1 MKIGKQEANYYSTIK
16 HSFSG
21 VRAIDGMLSP
31 VDWKL
36 EIDVVGSE
44 SDTTDEV
51 TISVEK
57 VINWLHNTL
66 LFPVVVCPADDIMY
80 RISNAVHNCP
90 IHLPVTPTD
99 DMLVQVLHRKIK
111 VIAGKALHVG
121 ELRLDSNDASI
132 KYSYG
137 KLRSDKVY
145 YTSGQYH
152 QEELYHK
159 DPWWERN
166 DSHSFEYPIT
176 TEDSKEAYDE
186 FFAEEVDPLVEVE
199 QHIRA
204 SMSFDRN
211 SDVDEIEEQEADIIQ
226 VNTWKKKQD

>member
-36 EIDVVGSE
+36 EVDVVGSE
-44 SDTTDEV
+44 SESSNEV

-57 VINWLHNTL
+57 VIHWIHNTL
-66 LFPVVVCPADDIMY
+66 LFPVVCCPSDDIMY

-90 IHLPVTPTD
+90 IHLPVMPTD
-99 DMLVQVLHRKIK
+99 DILVQVLHRKIK
-111 VIAGKALHVG
+111 TIAGKALHIG
-121 ELRLDSNDASI
+121 ELRLDSNDSTI

-137 KLRSDKVY
+137 KLRSEKVFF
-145 YTSGQYH
+145 SVDQYH
-152 QEELYHK
+152 REELYHK

-176 TEDSKEAYDE
+176 NENSKEAYDE
-186 FFAEEVDPLVEVE
+186 FFSSEVDPLLDLEKHLRATMAIAFDEDTEEVD
-199 QHIRA
+199 QK
-204 SMSFDRN
+204 
-211 SDVDEIEEQEADIIQ
+211 ADIIQ